1 MNQREEIIKVATKEI
16 GYKEGKNNATKYGY
30 WYGLDNN
37 PWCAMFVSWCA
48 NEVGALGD
56 VIPKYAGC
64 GDGWKWFK
72 KRGLTSNTP
81 QRGDIVFYKPTKIG
95 ATSSHTGI
103 VVDVTDTYVYTVEG
117 NAGYNT
123 DGVYKMC
130 HYRNYSK
137 FLGFAHPKYKGE
149 FYQKNLPTLP
159 SRGYFKKGDRGANVK
174 LLQQLL
180 NFLNGDKLD
189 VDGILGT
196 KTYNSVKKF
205 QKNHG
210 LVVDGLFGKKSL
222 QKSKELI

>member
-1 MNQREEIIKVATKEI
+1 MNQREEMIKLALKEV
-16 GYKEGKNNATKYGY
+16 GYKEGRNNATKYGH

-37 PWCAMFVSWCA
+37 PWCAMFISWLA
-48 NEVGALGD
+48 DQVGILNT

-64 GDGWKWFK
+64 GDGYKWFK
-72 KRGLTSNTP
+72 KRGLVSKVP
-81 QRGDIVFYKPTKIG
+81 QRGDIIFYKPTIIG

-130 HYRNYSK
+130 RYRTDK
-137 FLGFAHPKYKGE
+137 KILGYAHPQYKGS

-159 SRGYFKKGDRGANVK
+159 TRGYFKKGDTGSNVK

-180 NFLNGDKLD
+180 NFLNGDKLV

-196 KTYNSVKKF
+196 KTINSVKKF

-210 LVVDGLFGKKSL
+210 LAVDGLFGRNSL
-222 QKSKELI
+222 NKAKDLI

>member
-1 MNQREEIIKVATKEI
+1 MNQREEIIKVALKEV

-48 NEVGALGD
+48 NQVGISTD
-56 VIPKYAGC
+56 IIPKYAGC
-64 GDGWKWFK
+64 GTGYKWFK
-72 KRGLTSNTP
+72 KRGLVSNVP

-103 VVDVTDTYVYTVEG
+103 VVDVNDIYVITVEG
-117 NAGYNT
+117 NAGSNT
-123 DGVYKMC
+123 DGVYKMTK
-130 HYRNYSK
+130 YRTNK
-137 FLGFAHPKYKGE
+137 TFLGFAHPQYKGE

-159 SRGYFKKGDRGANVK
+159 TRGYFKKGDTGANVK

-180 NFLNGDKLD
+180 NFLNGDKLV
-189 VDGILGT
+189 VDGIIGN
-196 KTYNSVKKF
+196 KTINSVKKF

-210 LVVDGLFGKKSL
+210 LSVDGLFGKKSL
-222 QKSKELI
+222 SKAKELI